1 MQDEIA
7 KIEISSCIFSM
18 LPNHRRCICCRK
30 VAPKAEFLRIVRLH
44 PSHEIA
50 INTGMGRSAYLC
62 PIADCL
68 KAAQKKDRLSRVLKA
83 PVPPEIYQALHPS
96 LPPKSK
102 I

>member
-1 MQDEIA
+1 MRSL
-7 KIEISSCIFSM
+7 KLRSHPVLFFM
-18 LPNHRRCICCRK
+18 LPNYRRCICCRK

-62 PIADCL
+62 PTADCL
-68 KAAQKKDRLSRVLKA
+68 KAVQKKDRLSRVLKA
-83 PVPPEIYQALHPS
+83 PVPPEIYQTLQPS
-96 LPPKSK
+96 LQPKTK